1 MDIKFTKT
9 GLALI
14 CGLVCLTTAHA
25 QETAQ
30 ERIISANERMA
41 VLRAQQ
47 QELEVEAQIAAKQTE
62 IQRIKGV
69 DRFEVKTARPMPIVR
84 SIEGID
90 NKKMATISYPSGEEE
105 TVRIGDTLK
114 SGWKVVGIDLRTVS
128 LVRKRE
134 RVRLYVSTG
143 TRIGTVGQVEP
154 GKSPAPVR
162 PDASGKVPNIPIIN

>member
-1 MDIKFTKT
+1 MDIKFTKS

-14 CGLVCLTTAHA
+14 CGLVCLTANA

-47 QELEVEAQIAAKQTE
+47 QELEVEAQIAAKQSE
-62 IQRIKGV
+62 IRKFRGV
-69 DRFEVKTARPMPIVR
+69 DRFEVKGQRSMPVVK
-84 SIEGID
+84 SVEGID
-90 NKKMATISYPSGEEE
+90 SRRMATISYPTGEEE

-134 RVRLYVSTG
+134 KVRLYVSTG
-143 TRIGTVGQVEP
+143 MNIGTVGQVIP

-162 PDASGKVPNIPIIN
+162 QDASGKMPSIPVIN